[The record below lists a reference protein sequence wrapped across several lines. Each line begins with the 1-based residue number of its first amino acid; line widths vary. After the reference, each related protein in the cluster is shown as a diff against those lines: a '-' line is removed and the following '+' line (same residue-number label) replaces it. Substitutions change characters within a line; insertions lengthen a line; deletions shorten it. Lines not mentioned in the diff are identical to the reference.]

1 MSVAQLLGGSLREAV
16 PAYAS
21 LHNYTPAPDL
31 SDELASALR
40 AAKVS
45 GFKALK
51 MKIGGRPLR
60 EDLRYLR
67 LAREVAGD
75 NPDLVA
81 DANQTY
87 TVPMGHQSR
96 SSARRARLR
105 LVRRA
110 DPHREVSG
118 ERAIG
123 VLPRALSSSICQR
136 PPNRL
141 SFSM

>member
-31 SDELASALR
+31 SDELASAVR

-87 TVPMGHQSR
+87 TVPMAIKVGR
-96 SSARRARLR
+96 LLEELDFAWFEEPIPIEKYRAN
-105 LVRRA
+105 
-110 DPHREVSG
+110 
-118 ERAIG
+118 ER
-123 VLPRALSSSICQR
+123 
-136 PPNRL
+136 
-141 SFSM
+141 